1 MKARILVGHVL
12 DRLKELPDN
21 SVHCCVTSPPYW
33 GLRDYS
39 TDPTVWDADPAC
51 EHEWKNEPYYTESTA
66 AKAGREN
73 FSEPGEANAA
83 RLKAGRWR
91 DNCRCDKC
99 GAWLGSL
106 GLEPTYQLYVQHLVQ
121 VFREVWRVL
130 RPDGTLWLNMGDCYA
145 TGGGKV
151 GECPGGG
158 EQGARWT
165 GHRGIHTA
173 ENSGRIAA
181 PRIAAMGPMTQPN
194 RMPQPGLKPKDLVGL
209 PWRLAFALQ
218 DDGWWLR
225 SDIIWAKKNC
235 QPESVTDRPTKS
247 HEYVFMFAK
256 GQWKTSVVKFSDLGS
271 QRGHLKQDIRS
282 QAPSMWAGEVCVDL
296 ASAIFNAAQREYHF
310 SLPMLY
316 SEVWKKCANGSD
328 SDFAMRL
335 PAKHRPALWAARFLD
350 ADATAEQFLEQLDRM
365 GFALSNSSEFL
376 VGRTSPESFNP
387 PTINCDGKGT
397 ITVHDSGKIGKIEF
411 AHRRILVSEP
421 ASCNY
426 FYDYTA
432 IQEPLTQSSM
442 DRLTQPTFDEQTGGP
457 KDYGRNGVNGNR
469 SARKT
474 IENLK
479 KKVGLSRSDEA
490 PLIHG
495 NKPGRSDGGAA
506 CNDDEQVTRRK
517 RSVWTTTLAGFSWEM
532 CRNCKEHYP
541 DGAETDQPCRKCGA
555 QDWVAHFAIFPEAL
569 IVPAVKAGSS
579 EGGCCAECGT
589 PLERVVGEP
598 EVVEGDP
605 RRAGNKERRT
615 GDAALDHG
623 RTNDHIGSGVPWQ
636 PSTTPTLEWVP
647 GCECGTGLA
656 ADDLKVIGTPT
667 GERVG
672 EDPSLVTGRAGMNR
686 PRGDN
691 EGTVPVTLYEHRK
704 YAAQL
709 RRSEHR
715 AEMEAEAG
723 TAFAHYIRT
732 DYPNGAR
739 AVPPALRESW
749 IERGWI
755 ERVEIPRI
763 APAVS
768 VPCVVLD
775 PFTGSGTTG
784 VVALVHG
791 RDFLG
796 VELNPDYALMAAAR
810 IEHVAPMFN
819 KAEISTATHS
829 ESADTITSFQ
839 GA

>member
-1 MKARILVGHVL
+1 VKARILVGHVL

-247 HEYVFMFAK
+247 HEY
-256 GQWKTSVVKFSDLGS
+256 
-271 QRGHLKQDIRS
+271 
-282 QAPSMWAGEVCVDL
+282 
-296 ASAIFNAAQREYHF
+296 IFLL
-310 SLPMLY
+310 SK
-316 SEVWKKCANGSD
+316 SE
-328 SDFAMRL
+328 R
-335 PAKHRPALWAARFLD
+335 
-350 ADATAEQFLEQLDRM
+350 
-365 GFALSNSSEFL
+365 
-376 VGRTSPESFNP
+376 
-387 PTINCDGKGT
+387 
-397 ITVHDSGKIGKIEF
+397 
-411 AHRRILVSEP
+411 
-421 ASCNY
+421 Y